1 MLLDSLIFFPDPNV
15 PAPPP
20 GVEERW
26 IVTEDGI
33 RLHAWYATPTDP
45 VATLVW
51 SHGNGGN
58 IAGRVEVLLALA
70 TAGVAVLAYD
80 YRGYGRAPGGRAS
93 AAYTSTRSRRT
104 TASGAAAS
112 SPSVSWRFRRVA
124 RRRGIDLARDPAAL
138 RRRRGG
144 IDLHTAR

>member
-26 IVTEDGI
+26 IVTEDGV

-80 YRGYGRAPGGRAS
+80 YRGYGKSAGRPSERGVYLDAL
-93 AAYTSTRSRRT
+93 AAYDSERTPWHPRR
-104 TASGAAAS
+104 AYRGL
-112 SPSVSWRFRRVA
+112 RRVA

-144 IDLHTAR
+144 VDLHTAR